1 MAVKTEDEGNYG
13 VPGDKLLENIIEGT
27 QKERY
32 IEMVRLKIGSPN
44 EVITTEVLVVS
55 ENVASW
61 VWLNPLLGYRKRRDI
76 YNRSSKLEFCLEMG
90 RIY

>member
-1 MAVKTEDEGNYG
+1 MAVKTEYEGNYG

-27 QKERY
+27 QKGRS
-32 IEMVRLKIGSPN
+32 IEMVRLKVGSPN

-61 VWLNPLLGYRKRRDI
+61 VRLTPLIGARRVGIFVSETVSWSFDWVWREAI
-76 YNRSSKLEFCLEMG
+76 
-90 RIY
+90 

>member
-44 EVITTEVLVVS
+44 EVIKTEVLVVS

-61 VWLNPLLGYRKRRDI
+61 VRLTPLIGARRVGIFVSETVSWIFDWVWREAI
-76 YNRSSKLEFCLEMG
+76 
-90 RIY
+90 